1 MLQTLLAGEEVN
13 RVCNVTNSASGGGVN
28 HDLLCLLLFSPDMFA
43 EYIRAHLRGF
53 FNERYLSLIF
63 YSQTQGHVSRD
74 VNLRAS

>member
-1 MLQTLLAGEEVN
+1 MLQTLLVGE
-13 RVCNVTNSASGGGVN
+13 GVN